1 MRQADYSMYLH
12 VFFHN
17 SVVIGVIAQL
27 HPFQTVSVQ
36 HVIPGLVL
44 FLVPFLVL
52 VTVTNLT
59 FDLLQWSQSQHLK
72 ANLLEILTTVSED
85 TSYRKDKL
93 TRSTVRDKTQTE
105 RNLIKGRFAPLF
117 LIGTVDMDT

>member
-1 MRQADYSMYLH
+1 M
-12 VFFHN
+12 
-17 SVVIGVIAQL
+17 IGVVAQL
-27 HPFQTVSVQ
+27 HPFQTISVQ
-36 HVIPGLVL
+36 YVIPNL
-44 FLVPFLVL
+44 FLLLVPFLVL

-59 FDLLQWSQSQHLK
+59 LNLLQWSQSQHLK